1 MDSNKMKM
9 SGSRREMLKKAGVAA
24 AFVVPTLVT
33 FKVSELQA
41 AQPSWSGG
49 PGGNPAAPGQKK
61 K

>member
-1 MDSNKMKM
+1 MDSNEMKM
-9 SGSRREMLKKAGVAA
+9 SGSRRKMLKKVGAA
-24 AFVVPTLVT
+24 AFVVPTLAT

-49 PGGNPAAPGQKK
+49 PGGNPSAPGQKK